1 MMNGN
6 LWPASVMLALA
17 LLVGCSGER
26 ETQKPAPEGAAKI
39 ELTPTRNAYFGDLHL
54 HTALSLDAFI
64 TNTRTLPED
73 AYRYARGEPIDHVSG
88 KKIQIHTPLDF
99 LAVTD
104 HAELIGVAVAM
115 NDPSNPL
122 SRTEL
127 APDITSTD
135 YERSHA
141 AFRRIVEM
149 ANAGAKFGSLIDR
162 VRAGMAMKD
171 AWQRVVE
178 AAEKYYEPG
187 KFTTFVAY
195 EWTSMPNAANLH
207 RNVVFSGT
215 DVPDMPFSSAD
226 SVRPEDLWDYLDEWR
241 TEHADVLAIPHNSNA
256 SKGLMFPLVD
266 SFGNPVD
273 ADYAARRT
281 RNEPLV
287 EITQV
292 KGTSETTPL
301 LSPNDEF
308 ADFELWH
315 TVVGGTAPV
324 PEVPGSYVRT
334 ALQRGL
340 EFEARGGFNP
350 FKFGIVGA
358 SDSHDSSTA
367 VEEFN
372 FTGGHGNADATPE
385 IRLDSKPSTLVTSS
399 LNFSASGLTGVW
411 AEANT
416 REAIFAAMKRRET
429 FGTSGTRIT
438 LRFFAAGDF
447 GSNAPSVEQAYE
459 RGVSMGGDL
468 KLATSKVPEF
478 FFWAVRDPD
487 SAPLDRVQIVK
498 GWVQDGQSH
507 EAVIDVACAGREP
520 VDGHCA
526 PSGADVDLT
535 SCAPRG
541 DGAGELTGVWQ
552 DPAFDGRAVYYL
564 RVLEN
569 PTCRWSTWDALRL
582 GRTPPDSVPTTIVE
596 RAWSSP
602 IWVSG
607 GGTG

>member
-1 MMNGN
+1 MGGK
-6 LWPASVMLALA
+6 LAPGRLLVALA
-17 LLVGCSGER
+17 FVAGCSGESGPG
-26 ETQKPAPEGAAKI
+26 TPASEMAPKVEV
-39 ELTPTRNAYFGDLHL
+39 TPTRNVYFGDLHL
-54 HTALSLDAFI
+54 HTALSVDAFI
-64 TNTRTLPED
+64 TNTRTMPDD
-73 AYRYARGEPIDHVSG
+73 AYRYAKGEAIDHVSG
-88 KKIQIHTPLDF
+88 EKIRIHTPLDF

-115 NDPSNPL
+115 NDPSSPL

-141 AFRRIVEM
+141 AFQRIIQI
-149 ANAGAKFGSLIDR
+149 ANEGAALGNLVNLRLAAS
-162 VRAGMAMKD
+162 AMKD
-171 AWQRVVE
+171 GWQRVVE
-178 AAEKYYEPG
+178 AAERHYEPG

-195 EWTSMPNAANLH
+195 EWSSMPNAANLH
-207 RNVVFSGT
+207 RNVIFSGGE
-215 DVPDMPFSSAD
+215 VPRMPFSSGD
-226 SVRPEDLWDYLDEWR
+226 SVRPEDLWTFLDDWR
-241 TEHADVLAIPHNSNA
+241 AEHGDVLAIPHNSNA

-266 SFGNPVD
+266 SFGKPVD

-340 EFEARGGFNP
+340 ELEASGGFNP

-367 VEEFN
+367 VEEYN
-372 FTGGHGNADATPE
+372 FTGGHGNADATAE
-385 IRLDSKPSTLVTSS
+385 IRLHSKPSTLVTSS

-429 FGTSGTRIT
+429 FGTSGTRMA
-438 LRFFAAGDF
+438 LRLFAADHF
-447 GSNAPSVEQAYE
+447 GGAAPTVAQAYE

-468 KLATSKVPEF
+468 ELQSARTPEF
-478 FFWAVRDPD
+478 WFWAVRDPN
-487 SAPLDRVQIVK
+487 SAPLDRAQIVK
-498 GWVQDGQSH
+498 GWVEDGKAR
-507 EAVIDVACAGREP
+507 ERVIDVACAGREP

-526 PSGADVDLT
+526 ATTADVDLA

-541 DGAGELTGVWQ
+541 DGAGELSGVWR
-552 DPAFDGRAVYYL
+552 DPEFDGRAVYYL

-582 GRTPPDSVPTTIVE
+582 GSPPPDSVPATIVE

-602 IWVSG
+602 IWVSAG
-607 GGTG
+607 GAAG